1 MKVLD
6 FKLDLPSGE
15 VALLAFL
22 DVEANPEAY
31 TGTEENQ
38 LGSLQVEEIEQ

>member
-22 DVEANPEAY
+22 DAEAYPEAS

-38 LGSLQVEEIEQ
+38 LGSLQVEENEQ

>member
-22 DVEANPEAY
+22 DVEANPEAS

-38 LGSLQVEEIEQ
+38 LGSLQVEENEQ